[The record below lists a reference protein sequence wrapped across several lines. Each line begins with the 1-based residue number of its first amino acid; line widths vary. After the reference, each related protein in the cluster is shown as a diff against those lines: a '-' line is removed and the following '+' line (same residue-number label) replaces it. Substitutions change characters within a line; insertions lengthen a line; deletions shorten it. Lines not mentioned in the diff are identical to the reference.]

1 MTEKTGDHDRPERR
15 SGKPKRT
22 SKGGDPHGSSTQEK
36 AGDRPP
42 EPSEAGAGVQPGS
55 GSASKRGT
63 GRWRSLAQVTI
74 SVETFCEEVTRFSG
88 KWSTDFIDEKKRQ
101 KAAKEA
107 DKLAGW
113 GKEVRNRA
121 MQFLGRP
128 ESRQEGSQTRQLEA
142 AWRRLKAVDLALK
155 LNTIIEY
162 LEGMRKRLREQYST
176 EAIHII
182 TEDFRRLSHAV
193 TDLNQTSR
201 RVRETLRIQLDRSGF
216 STGQTT
222 LLRSLIEEITKAVTG
237 TTKAVGD
244 AWLEHGRF
252 SKRIPQMIDNAR
264 SIKHAYERLS
274 ESLKREFGNRLRTA
288 ISGGQEEIRRI
299 TDYLEDIEE
308 VLATTRGWVAYA
320 DMVERLAGAGVGCE
334 VGDTA
339 EQLKEV
345 LDELQITFKKLGD
358 MVRQYKDIVRRAPFK
373 RLPTAKRTKPVP
385 PWERLSQREQHLVS
399 ALVSLRRHDPAQ
411 EWYAVSKKILEERL
425 GLSENDSTL
434 NRDLQL
440 LEDEYGIVG
449 KYQPLSNAEQQQ
461 TAYGYWIEEYA
472 YKLYGPRVLG
482 SDGSEASSES
492 QTS

>member
-1 MTEKTGDHDRPERR
+1 MTEKTDDHDRPERR

-55 GSASKRGT
+55 GSASKGGT
-63 GRWRSLAQVTI
+63 GRWQSLAQVTI

-121 MQFLGRP
+121 MQFLGRLV
-128 ESRQEGSQTRQLEA
+128 SQPSDSQPRQLEA
-142 AWRRLKAVDLALK
+142 AWRRLEAVDLALK

-162 LEGMRKRLREQYST
+162 LEGTRKRLKEQYST

-193 TDLNQTSR
+193 TDLNQTAR

-222 LLRSLIEEITKAVTG
+222 LLRSVIEEITKAVTG

-252 SKRIPQMIDNAR
+252 SKRMPQMIDNAR

-274 ESLKREFGNRLRTA
+274 ESLKREFGNRLRTV

-299 TDYLEDIEE
+299 TEYLEDIEE

-339 EQLKEV
+339 EKLK
-345 LDELQITFKKLGD
+345 DAINELRITFKKLDD
-358 MVRQYKDIVRRAPFK
+358 MFRQFEDIVRRAPFK
-373 RLPTAKRTKPVP
+373 RMSPVKPMP
-385 PWERLSQREQHLVS
+385 PWERLSQKEQHLVS
-399 ALVSLRRHDPAQ
+399 ALVSLRLHDPDQ
-411 EWYAVSKKILEERL
+411 EWYAVSKKLLEERL

-449 KYQPLSNAEQQQ
+449 KYQPIPNAKQQQ

-472 YKLYGPRVLG
+472 YKLYGPRALG
-482 SDGSEASSES
+482 SDGG
-492 QTS
+492 